1 MKKAVPYLIFL
12 FVIIFLGFFLKC
24 EESFTSDGTLL
35 QLATSHVPTAED
47 IRERRMERKQIHHDL
62 LDLTGRAY

>member
-1 MKKAVPYLIFL
+1 MKKAIPYLIFL
-12 FVIIFLGFFLKC
+12 FVVVFLGFFFKC

-47 IRERRMERKQIHHDL
+47 VQERRQERKQIHRDL
-62 LDLTGRAY
+62 LDLTGSA